1 MSSPAPV
8 LSGPLPARDPDGSW
22 LSRIDTAASGLGV
35 DVGLY
40 ALSTIFAAVTARNV
54 GLPPHGAWGRMAV
67 AGYAA
72 ATLLAVAQLLGRH
85 FKPTNPLAGTT
96 SRAALT
102 AMTFAATALFP
113 MIVEAVQRAGGRTD
127 RAQDEIYVI
136 ENGGTRLWHTGT
148 PYLSHDAIA
157 ALPSSAQLDAYLPYQ
172 PGMALYGL
180 PRAVFGVHWWTDARV
195 WFALTLILTVAA
207 AVWLLRRTARATA
220 LLRAVQAVTVLPI
233 CALTIATGG
242 DDLVILGFCLLAFA
256 FAARERFGAAGV
268 AVGVAGAMKLFAWPV
283 ALVLLALAA
292 TRGSR
297 AAVRYAIGAIAL
309 PIVTLIPAILV
320 DRGATIE
327 NVIRFP
333 LGQTDVKS
341 PAASPL
347 PGHLIAD
354 NVPGGKIIATLLL
367 VMAAI
372 AIGLWLLRR
381 PPRSASAAATISAW
395 GLIAAIMLIPA
406 TRFGY
411 LLYPVAYA
419 VWAAALRSSALRHG
433 VRSMAVEP
441 QAAG

>member
-8 LSGPLPARDPDGSW
+8 LSGPLPARAPDDSW
-22 LSRIDTAASGLGV
+22 LSRIDAAASGLGV
-35 DVGLY
+35 DIGLY
-40 ALSTIFAAVTARNV
+40 ALSTIFAAITAHNV

-72 ATLLAVAQLLGRH
+72 ATLLAVAQLLGRR
-85 FKPTNPLAGTT
+85 FKHLSGTA
-96 SRAALT
+96 SRAVVT
-102 AMTFAATALFP
+102 AMTFAATALVP

-127 RAQDEIYVI
+127 RAQDEVWVI
-136 ENGGTRLWHTGT
+136 EDGGARLWHTGT

-157 ALPSSAQLDAYLPYQ
+157 ALPSSARLDAYLPYQ

-195 WFALTLILTVAA
+195 WFALTLILTVMA

-256 FAARERFGAAGV
+256 LAARERFGAAGV

-292 TRGSR
+292 TRGR
-297 AAVRYAIGAIAL
+297 RVAGRYAIGAIGL
-309 PIVTLIPAILV
+309 PIVALIPAILV
-320 DRGATIE
+320 DRGATME

-367 VMAAI
+367 VVAAI

-381 PPRSASAAATISAW
+381 PPRTASAAATVSAW
-395 GLIAAIMLIPA
+395 GLIVAIMLIPA

-419 VWAAALRSSALRHG
+419 VWAAALRSDA
-433 VRSMAVEP
+433 RSPAVEAP
-441 QAAG
+441 AAG